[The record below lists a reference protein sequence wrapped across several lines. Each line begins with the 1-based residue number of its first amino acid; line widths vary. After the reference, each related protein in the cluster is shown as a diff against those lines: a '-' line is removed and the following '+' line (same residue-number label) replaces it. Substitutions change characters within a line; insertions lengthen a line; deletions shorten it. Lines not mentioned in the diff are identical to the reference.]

1 MENKAAIIMA
11 TSIICLALV
20 FSAGCAE
27 KVVDQESSAI
37 KEETGSQISE
47 TGENYRVVTDMRGKE
62 VKVPKDIQ
70 RVVTVSDG
78 LIEGVMT
85 VLGEEEAIVGVGSS
99 CIQRVFVYEYE
110 TASGENYTYKEGMN
124 PVTYLNPWIRDLPL
138 IAQSG
143 RAMNY
148 ETLASLNPD
157 VVIIRLGSCT
167 LRSADDEGVIKT
179 IETIESLGI
188 PLIVLY
194 GPPCYEDPDI
204 SKISREICII
214 GQVFGKED
222 QAIELAKYLESV
234 IEMVKERTKDIYE
247 SEKPEVLMF
256 GLSPK
261 SRDAGGAGT
270 VCGIDTI
277 ESYFIEDM
285 VNAKNAYKGAGSRY
299 KGTGEIL
306 STEQVLALNPDV
318 IVLPTYSGYH
328 PPSEL
333 YTAPYYQNLQELD
346 AVKNKRV
353 LSLPW
358 SPCNCAKRLE
368 YPIDIMVIAKAAYP
382 ERFDDIDLSEW
393 LLEFYLNVYGV
404 NVTTAEKLRSA
415 QWMDWTLETD
425 VCCE

>member
-1 MENKAAIIMA
+1 MLMENKAAIIMA
-11 TSIICLALV
+11 ISMICLALI

-27 KVVDQESSAI
+27 QVVDQESSAM
-37 KEETGSQISE
+37 KEEIGIQVPE
-47 TGENYRVVTDMRGKE
+47 TEENHRIVTDMRGKE
-62 VKVPKDIQ
+62 VKVPKDIK

-78 LIEGVMT
+78 LIVGVMT
-85 VLGEEEAIVGVGSS
+85 VLGEEETIAGVGSS
-99 CIQRVFVYEYE
+99 CIQRVFVYEYQ
-110 TASGENYTYKEGMN
+110 TASGENYTYKDGMN

-143 RAMNY
+143 QAMNY
-148 ETLASLNPD
+148 ETLAGLDPD

-167 LRSADDEGVIKT
+167 LRSADDGGVIKT
-179 IETIESLGI
+179 IETIESLNI

-204 SKISREICII
+204 SKISEEIRII

-222 QAIELAKYLESV
+222 RAIELAKYLESV
-234 IEMVKERTKDIYE
+234 VEMVEERTKDISE

-285 VNAKNAYKGAGSRY
+285 VNAKNAYND
-299 KGTGEIL
+299 TGNRDIL

-318 IVLPTYSGYH
+318 IVLPTSYGYH

-382 ERFDDIDLSEW
+382 ERFDDIDLSKW
-393 LLEFYLNVYGV
+393 LLEFYQNVYGV
-404 NVTTAEKLRSA
+404 NVTTAEELRSA
-415 QWMDWTLETD
+415 QWMDWTLEAD

>member
-11 TSIICLALV
+11 ISMICLALI

-27 KVVDQESSAI
+27 QVVDQESSAM
-37 KEETGSQISE
+37 KEEIGIQVPE
-47 TGENYRVVTDMRGKE
+47 TEENHRIVTDMRGKE
-62 VKVPKDIQ
+62 VKVPKDIK

-78 LIEGVMT
+78 LIVGVMT
-85 VLGEEEAIVGVGSS
+85 VLGEEETIAGVGSS
-99 CIQRVFVYEYE
+99 CIQRVFVYEYQ
-110 TASGENYTYKEGMN
+110 TASGENYTYKDGMN

-143 RAMNY
+143 QAMNY
-148 ETLASLNPD
+148 ETLAGLDPD

-167 LRSADDEGVIKT
+167 LRSADDGGVIKT
-179 IETIESLGI
+179 IETIESLNI

-204 SKISREICII
+204 SKISEEIRII

-222 QAIELAKYLESV
+222 RAIELAKYLESV
-234 IEMVKERTKDIYE
+234 VEMVEERTKDISE

-285 VNAKNAYKGAGSRY
+285 VNAKNAYND
-299 KGTGEIL
+299 TGNRDIL

-318 IVLPTYSGYH
+318 IVLPTSYGYH

-382 ERFDDIDLSEW
+382 ERFDDIDLSKW
-393 LLEFYLNVYGV
+393 LLEFYQNVYGV
-404 NVTTAEKLRSA
+404 NVTTAEELRSA
-415 QWMDWTLETD
+415 QWMDWTLEAD